1 MVRHAIAEAEPTLAP
16 VPASDEHPASERR
29 RIDSLIERHAG
40 ARSIDE
46 LPPELR
52 ENAII
57 RDIVSMTP
65 AEEARLVATV
75 EAHREAEALY
85 GDDAAAELAALEAG
99 THPLHR
105 RKPTAS

>member
-1 MVRHAIAEAEPTLAP
+1 MFRRATAEAEPTPTP

-29 RIDSLIERHAG
+29 RVDALMERHAG

-65 AEEARLVATV
+65 TAEARLLATA

-105 RKPTAS
+105 RKPAAS